1 MMAWLRLHGQALR
14 GALAKLARQRLASL
28 LNALVIGVALALP
41 AGGYAVLENLRGVAS
56 RFSLEPQVS
65 VFLSPDSKAGDADA
79 VGRRLGEDRR
89 VASARYVPR
98 DEALKSLARTE
109 GFAEIVAALEKNP
122 LPDAF
127 VLKLRDPDPAALEA
141 LAVELRALP
150 AVAHV
155 QADSSW
161 ARRIAALVEIA
172 RVAML
177 ILAALLAVGLLA
189 VTFNSIRLQILTQR
203 DEIEVSRLLGA
214 TDGFIQRPFYYL
226 GAVQGLAGGLVA
238 LGAVAGG
245 ITLLNQG
252 VRRLAA
258 TYGSS
263 FELLLLGP
271 GDALALLAF
280 ASLLGWLGANLSVS
294 MYLREIEPK

>member
-1 MMAWLRLHGQALR
+1 MMGWLRQHGQALR
-14 GALAKLARQRLASL
+14 GALGKLGAQRLASL

-41 AGGYAVLENLRGVAS
+41 AGGYAVLENLRGIAS

-65 VFLSPDSKAGDADA
+65 VFLVPEPKAADA
-79 VGRRLGEDRR
+79 EALGRRLREDRR
-89 VASARYVPR
+89 VASSRFVPR
-98 DEALKSLARTE
+98 DEALKSLSRTE
-109 GFAEIVAALEKNP
+109 GFSEIVASLEKNP

-127 VLKLRDPDPAALEA
+127 VLKLRDADPAALESLA
-141 LAVELRALP
+141 LELRALP
-150 AVAHV
+150 GVAHV

-226 GAVQGLAGGLVA
+226 GALQGLAGGLVA
-238 LGAVAGG
+238 LAAVGGG
-245 ITLLNQG
+245 IALLNQG

-263 FELLLLGP
+263 FELALLGP